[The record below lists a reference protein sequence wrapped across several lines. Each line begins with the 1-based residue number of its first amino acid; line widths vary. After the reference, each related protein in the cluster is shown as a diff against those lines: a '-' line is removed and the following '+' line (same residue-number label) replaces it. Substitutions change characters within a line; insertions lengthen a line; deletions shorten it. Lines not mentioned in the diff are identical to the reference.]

1 MRPQDTFSSDAII
14 KITLP
19 TQVYVGQDCNVS
31 GGTTG
36 IVDIFTA
43 RVEVRFNRIIY
54 ITDAFPNG
62 MQTVNDFTIELTSFT
77 NPPTTQPTD
86 SFEIKIFY
94 EENTNEV
101 STYTGNEMTFTAEP
115 STALQVGATLTELL
129 TGQTQT

>member
-77 NPPTTQPTD
+77 NPPTT
-86 SFEIKIFY
+86 
-94 EENTNEV
+94 
-101 STYTGNEMTFTAEP
+101 
-115 STALQVGATLTELL
+115 
-129 TGQTQT
+129 